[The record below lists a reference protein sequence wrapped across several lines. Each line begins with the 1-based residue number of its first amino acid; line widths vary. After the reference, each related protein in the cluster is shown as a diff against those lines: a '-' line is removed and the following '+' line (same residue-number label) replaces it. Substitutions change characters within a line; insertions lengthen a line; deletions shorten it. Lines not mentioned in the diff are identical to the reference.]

1 MGPDLDMQGFFNGT
15 FYNCVSDEERLQ
27 MELILKKKGET
38 LFTRKGKHWWL
49 TGFILGEF
57 SEPSDLTM
65 DIAITLKDSI
75 MRDAFLIGLKN
86 AGYSEKEITIKG
98 NKVSL
103 EFNHTRTAQP
113 ISRIRET
120 DEIIQSKNKFLC
132 DNYRN
137 ITANY
142 DNLSDKIMA
151 IREQSPGLYVRIINI
166 GKDKNIFRSY
176 RVIKKYLN

>member
-1 MGPDLDMQGFFNGT
+1 
-15 FYNCVSDEERLQ
+15 
-27 MELILKKKGET
+27 
-38 LFTRKGKHWWL
+38 
-49 TGFILGEF
+49 
-57 SEPSDLTM
+57 M

-103 EFNHTRTAQP
+103 EFSHTRTAQP